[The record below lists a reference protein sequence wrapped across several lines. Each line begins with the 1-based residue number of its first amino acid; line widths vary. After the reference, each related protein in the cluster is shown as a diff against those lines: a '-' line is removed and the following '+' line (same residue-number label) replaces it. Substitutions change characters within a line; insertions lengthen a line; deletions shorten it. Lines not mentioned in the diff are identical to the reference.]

1 MARTLWPLLRSDIS
15 FEVVVAALAELWFYS
30 EILADFHLKAYIQR
44 MLKLSIPVKYMGP
57 HEVEQAWPG
66 LLHALL
72 EASPII
78 KNVVVDPVPRR
89 MDGSYDGEVDFAIQG
104 EAHRLIVE
112 CKSSGQPRY
121 VRDAMSQLGPEI
133 FRATGLTR
141 GLVVA
146 PFISPASR
154 AMLASSH
161 IGWLDLAGNARIV
174 FPRFHLEIN
183 KADRDP
189 FATKREQRSL
199 FFPKSA
205 RLLKLL
211 LHKPSTSWKVLD
223 LASQADVSVGQ
234 VSNVRRALIER
245 EWAHAETGEGFRLT
259 QPEALLDAWRDDGIQ
274 APSVALRGH
283 TLKHGRALEAAIEQ
297 IFAEVAVQGSKVL
310 LASHSVARRA
320 APYARVAGE
329 FFYATPVAIA
339 LLKRH
344 LEIAP
349 TDKGEN
355 VTIFRP
361 SDDGLWQETMD
372 LAPKLQGTGPI
383 QTYLDLLSTGERG
396 REAAEHWR
404 AERIKPLLAAVA

>member
-1 MARTLWPLLRSDIS
+1 
-15 FEVVVAALAELWFYS
+15 
-30 EILADFHLKAYIQR
+30 
-44 MLKLSIPVKYMGP
+44 MLKSRYPMNNVGP
-57 HEVEQAWPG
+57 LAVTEVWPA
-66 LLHALL
+66 LLQALL
-72 EASPII
+72 EASPIVNNLVI
-78 KNVVVDPVPRR
+78 DPIPNLH
-89 MDGSYDGEVDFAIQG
+89 DGSYDGEAHFAIAG
-104 EAHRLIVE
+104 EPHRIVIE
-112 CKSSGQPRY
+112 CKPSGQPRY
-121 VRDAMSQLGPEI
+121 VRDAMSRLGPEI
-133 FRATGLTR
+133 FRASGLTR

-154 AMLASSH
+154 LLLTQSNM
-161 IGWLDLAGNARIV
+161 GWLDLAGNARIV

-205 RLLKLL
+205 RLLKML
-211 LHKPSTSWKVLD
+211 LHNPHLSWKVAE

-245 EWAHAETGEGFRLT
+245 EWAHADTGEGFRLT
-259 QPEALLDAWRDDGIQ
+259 QPDALLDSWRDDGLQ
-274 APSVALRGH
+274 APSLVLRGH
-283 TLKHGRALEAAIEQ
+283 TLKHGRALETAIEAV
-297 IFAEVAVQGSKVL
+297 FADPCLRDESRVL

-329 FFYATPVAIA
+329 FFYASPAGIA
-339 LLKRH
+339 LLKQY
-344 LEIAP
+344 LEITP

-361 SDDGLWQETMD
+361 SDEGLWRETMD

-404 AERIKPLLAAVA
+404 AERIKPMLGGQT

>member
-1 MARTLWPLLRSDIS
+1 
-15 FEVVVAALAELWFYS
+15 
-30 EILADFHLKAYIQR
+30 
-44 MLKLSIPVKYMGP
+44 MLKSPSSVKSFDPQG
-57 HEVEQAWPG
+57 VEEAWPSLIQH
-66 LLHALL
+66 LLG
-72 EASPII
+72 ASPLIG
-78 KNVVVDPVPRR
+78 NLVTASAPSRQH
-89 MDGSYDGEVDFAIQG
+89 GGCDGEVDFTIGG
-104 EAHRLIVE
+104 EPHRLVIE

-121 VRDAMSQLGPEI
+121 VRDAIGRLAPEI
-133 FRATGLTR
+133 FRATSLTR
-141 GLVVA
+141 GMVVA

-154 AMLASSH
+154 ALLAESNM
-161 IGWLDLAGNARIV
+161 GWLDLAGNARIV
-174 FPRFHLEIN
+174 FPRFHLEIS

-211 LHKPSTSWKVLD
+211 LHKPRSSWKVAE
-223 LASQADVSVGQ
+223 LAAAADVSIGQ

-245 EWAHAETGEGFRLT
+245 EWAHVETGGGFRLS
-259 QPEALLDAWRDDGIQ
+259 QPDALLDAWRDGGAW

-283 TLKHGRALEAAIEQ
+283 TLKHGSALEAAIEEV
-297 IFAEVAVQGSKVL
+297 FAEVTAQGSHLL

-329 FFYATPVAIA
+329 FFYAAPVGIA

-344 LEIAP
+344 LQLSP

-355 VTIFRP
+355 VTIYRP
-361 SDDGLWQETMD
+361 SDEGLWRET
-372 LAPKLQGTGPI
+372 LALGPKLQGTGPI

-396 REAAEHWR
+396 REAADHWR
-404 AERIKPLLAAVA
+404 AEKINPLLATES

>member
-1 MARTLWPLLRSDIS
+1 
-15 FEVVVAALAELWFYS
+15 
-30 EILADFHLKAYIQR
+30 
-44 MLKLSIPVKYMGP
+44 MLKSVIPVKSMGP
-57 HEVEQAWPG
+57 LEVEQAWPS
-66 LLHALL
+66 LLQRLL

-89 MDGSYDGEVDFAIQG
+89 EDGGYDGEVDFTIDG
-104 EAHRLIVE
+104 EPHRLIVE

-121 VRDAMSQLGPEI
+121 VRDAMSQLGREI
-133 FRATGLTR
+133 FRATELTR
-141 GLVVA
+141 GLVFA

-154 AMLASSH
+154 ATLAESN

-211 LHKPSTSWKVLD
+211 LHKPNAPWKVVE
-223 LASQADVSVGQ
+223 LAAQADVSVGQ

-245 EWAHAETGEGFRLT
+245 EWAHAETGEGLRLT
-259 QPEALLDAWRDDGIQ
+259 QPQALLDAWRDDGVQ
-274 APSVALRGH
+274 TPSVALRGY

-297 IFAEVAVQGSKVL
+297 VFAEVAAEGSQVL

-320 APYARVAGE
+320 APYARVTGE
-329 FFYATPVAIA
+329 FFYAAPVAIA

-344 LEIAP
+344 LDIAP

-361 SDDGLWQETMD
+361 SDDGLWQEAMD
-372 LAPKLQGTGPI
+372 LPPKLKGTGPI

-404 AERIKPLLAAVA
+404 AERIKPLLAGVS

>member
-1 MARTLWPLLRSDIS
+1 
-15 FEVVVAALAELWFYS
+15 
-30 EILADFHLKAYIQR
+30 
-44 MLKLSIPVKYMGP
+44 MLKEPFRVNHEPG
-57 HEVEQAWPG
+57 EVEQTWPD
-66 LLHALL
+66 LLRQLL
-72 EASPII
+72 EGSPAVN
-78 KNVVVDPVPRR
+78 NVVINPAPNRY
-89 MDGSYDGEVDFAIQG
+89 DGAYDGEADFTVAG
-104 EAHRLIVE
+104 EMHRLVIE

-121 VRDAMSQLGPEI
+121 VRDAISQLGREI
-133 FRATGLTR
+133 FRAPSLTR

-154 AMLASSH
+154 AMLAESNM
-161 IGWLDLAGNARIV
+161 GWLDLAGNARIV

-211 LHKPSTSWKVLD
+211 LHKPNHSWKVAE
-223 LASQADVSVGQ
+223 LAAEADVSIGQ
-234 VSNVRRALIER
+234 VSNVRRGLVER

-259 QPEALLDAWRDDGIQ
+259 QPGALLDAWRDDGVQ
-274 APSVALRGH
+274 PPRVALRGH
-283 TLKHGRALEAAIEQ
+283 TLKHGRALEAAIEE
-297 IFAEVAVQGSKVL
+297 ALEEGATQGTRLL

-329 FFYATPVAIA
+329 YFYAAPAGIN

-344 LEIAP
+344 LQISP

-355 VTIFRP
+355 ITIFGP
-361 SDDGLWQETMD
+361 ADEGIWQDTMD
-372 LAPKLQGTGPI
+372 LGEKLRATGPI
-383 QTYLDLLSTGERG
+383 QKYLELLSTGERG
-396 REAAEHWR
+396 REAADHWR
-404 AERIKPLLAAVA
+404 SEKIEPLWGTRP

>member
-1 MARTLWPLLRSDIS
+1 
-15 FEVVVAALAELWFYS
+15 
-30 EILADFHLKAYIQR
+30 
-44 MLKLSIPVKYMGP
+44 MLPQ
-57 HEVEQAWPG
+57 VETTWPG
-66 LLHALL
+66 LLQQLL
-72 EASPII
+72 ETSPIVNDI
-78 KNVVVDPVPRR
+78 AIDLVPGQK
-89 MDGSYDGEVDFAIQG
+89 DVSADG
-104 EAHRLIVE
+104 EAHFTVDGEPHRLVIE
-112 CKSSGQPRY
+112 CKSSGQPRH
-121 VRDAMSQLGPEI
+121 VRGAMGRLLGRQN
-133 FRATGLTR
+133 FRAAGLTR

-154 AMLASSH
+154 ALLAESNM
-161 IGWLDLAGNARIV
+161 GWLDLAGNARIV

-211 LHKPSTSWKVLD
+211 LHEPHLFWKVAD
-223 LASQADVSVGQ
+223 LAAEAGVSVGQ

-245 EWAHAETGEGFRLT
+245 EWARAEPGEGVRLT
-259 QPEALLDAWRDDGIQ
+259 QPDALIDAWRDDGVQ
-274 APSVALRGH
+274 APSVVLHGH
-283 TLKHGRALEAAIEQ
+283 TVKHGRTLDAAIE
-297 IFAEVAVQGSKVL
+297 AVFTDPALRDDSRVL

-329 FFYATPVAIA
+329 FFYASPVGVA
-339 LLKRH
+339 LLKQH
-344 LEIAP
+344 LQISP
-349 TDKGEN
+349 TDQGEN

-361 SDDGLWQETMD
+361 GDEGLWQETME
-372 LAPKLQGTGPI
+372 LAPKLLGTGPI

-404 AERIKPLLAAVA
+404 AEKITPMLAKEP

>member
-1 MARTLWPLLRSDIS
+1 
-15 FEVVVAALAELWFYS
+15 
-30 EILADFHLKAYIQR
+30 
-44 MLKLSIPVKYMGP
+44 MLKSISSVKSMSP
-57 HEVEQAWPG
+57 LEVEQAWPS
-66 LLHALL
+66 LLQGLL
-72 EASPII
+72 EASPIV

-89 MDGSYDGEVDFAIQG
+89 EDGGYDGEVDFTID
-104 EAHRLIVE
+104 EEPHRLIVE

-121 VRDAMSQLGPEI
+121 VRDAMSQLGREI

-141 GLVVA
+141 GLVFA

-154 AMLASSH
+154 AMLAESH

-211 LHKPSTSWKVLD
+211 LHKPNASWKVVE
-223 LASQADVSVGQ
+223 LAAQADVSVGQ

-245 EWAHAETGEGFRLT
+245 EWAHAETGEGLRLT
-259 QPEALLDAWRDDGIQ
+259 QPQALLDAWRDDGVQ
-274 APSVALRGH
+274 TPSVVLRGY

-297 IFAEVAVQGSKVL
+297 VFAEVAAQGSNVL

-329 FFYATPVAIA
+329 FFYAAPVGIA

-372 LAPKLQGTGPI
+372 LPPKLKGTGPI

-404 AERIKPLLAAVA
+404 AERIKPLLAGMS